1 MFHWR
6 ALNHLFCHFIESYD
20 YSLVARYY
28 AARYYAARRETQCRP
43 FYRVYRV
50 SMNRLPCCVPIL
62 AGSRTL
68 LNHPLDKPGSMGF
81 RKLLD
86 DGSKSTLIA

>member
-20 YSLVARYY
+20 YSL
-28 AARYYAARRETQCRP
+28 AARYYAARRETQYRP
-43 FYRVYRV
+43 FYRVYRI

-62 AGSRTL
+62 AGSRTP
-68 LNHPLDKPGSMGF
+68 LNHPLDEPGSMKF